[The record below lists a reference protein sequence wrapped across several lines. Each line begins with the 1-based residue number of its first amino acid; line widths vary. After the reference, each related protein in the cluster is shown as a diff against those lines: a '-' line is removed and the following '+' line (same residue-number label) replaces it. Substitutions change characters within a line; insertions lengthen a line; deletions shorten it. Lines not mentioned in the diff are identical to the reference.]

1 MWHVGLD
8 RHHDVWTASLEAQ
21 DVGQT
26 LTFAVKGGLTQ
37 VKTWSS
43 LSFIGS
49 WLSFAPALRQQITL
63 WPQMM
68 RLLQV
73 EDRRLGKEE
82 VLADVLSVVSV
93 LHFLLVD
100 VVDELLDL
108 VLSVASASRWRK
120 PWIWLNRSKILWVAP
135 GVVAEKMLLE
145 ERRQLGDLEVFTIF
159 CIIFWCC

>member
-1 MWHVGLD
+1 MV
-8 RHHDVWTASLEAQ
+8 
-21 DVGQT
+21 
-26 LTFAVKGGLTQ
+26 
-37 VKTWSS
+37 
-43 LSFIGS
+43 
-49 WLSFAPALRQQITL
+49 
-63 WPQMM
+63 

-108 VLSVASASRWRK
+108 VLSVASASRRRK